1 MRTFLTSET
10 ATDAATPNDE
20 RPELPTLLL
29 SSPLP
34 TQSGDPR
41 SMSTT
46 PPTSGPGASSP
57 GVLHAPQGRGPQRV
71 LACVPCQQRKVK
83 CERRFP
89 CSNCVKHNLRCV
101 PATPTLQRKRRFPE
115 RELLDR
121 LRRHE
126 ELLRRNNIEFEPLHR
141 ESALAERLRQEEGD
155 EAGDEKRH
163 GGGDGSSASASVK
176 SESAYETR

>member
-1 MRTFLTSET
+1 
-10 ATDAATPNDE
+10 
-20 RPELPTLLL
+20 
-29 SSPLP
+29 
-34 TQSGDPR
+34 
-41 SMSTT
+41 MSTT
-46 PPTSGPGASSP
+46 PPAPGPGSSP
-57 GVLHAPQGRGPQRV
+57 GAAYPPQARAPQRV

-89 CSNCVKHNLRCV
+89 CSNCVKHSLRCV
-101 PATPTLQRKRRFPE
+101 PAAPTLQRRRRFPE

-126 ELLRRNNIEFEPLHR
+126 ELLRKNNIEFEPLHR
-141 ESALAERLRQEEGD
+141 ESALGERMRQEEGD
-155 EAGDEKRH
+155 EAGDETRP